1 MDDVMNDAIDSV
13 QFVDVLLKISRKL
26 RNLFDARIR
35 CQGLTLARALALKA
49 LKYQNGFYQKHL
61 AEELGIENA
70 TLVRIIDALEAQGL
84 VARDIST
91 DDRRAKYITL
101 TPKGCEIVDGI
112 EAYAAELSN
121 DIINGIKKQDIA
133 RAFCV
138 LNQMAET
145 IEVEGRG

>member
-1 MDDVMNDAIDSV
+1 MNDAIDSV
-13 QFVDVLLKISRKL
+13 QFVDVLLKVSRKL

-70 TLVRIIDALEAQGL
+70 TLVRIIDALQAQGL

-91 DDRRAKYITL
+91 GDRRARYITL
-101 TPKGCEIVDGI
+101 TPKGREIVDGI

-121 DIINGIKKQDIA
+121 DIINEIKKQDIA

-145 IEVEGRG
+145 IEIEGRG

>member
-1 MDDVMNDAIDSV
+1 MNDAIDSV
-13 QFVDVLLKISRKL
+13 QFVDVLLKVSRKL

-49 LKYQNGFYQKHL
+49 LKYQNGFYRKHL

-91 DDRRAKYITL
+91 GDRRARYITL
-101 TPKGCEIVDGI
+101 TPKGREIVDRI

>member
-1 MDDVMNDAIDSV
+1 MNDAIDSV
-13 QFVDVLLKISRKL
+13 QFVDVLLKVSRKL

-91 DDRRAKYITL
+91 GDRRARYITL
-101 TPKGCEIVDGI
+101 TPKGREIVDGI

-121 DIINGIKKQDIA
+121 DIINEIKKQDIA

-145 IEVEGRG
+145 IEIEGRG

>member
-1 MDDVMNDAIDSV
+1 MDDVMNDAIDSL
-13 QFVDVLLKISRKL
+13 QFVDVLLKVSRKL

-35 CQGLTLARALALKA
+35 CQGLTLARTLALKA
-49 LKYQNGFYQKHL
+49 LKYKNGSYQKNL

-70 TLVRIIDALEAQGL
+70 TLVRIIDALEDQGL

-91 DDRRAKYITL
+91 DDRRAKFITL
-101 TPKGCEIVDGI
+101 TPRGREIVDGI

-121 DIINGIKKQDIA
+121 DIINGIKKQDISS
-133 RAFCV
+133 AFCV

-145 IEVEGRG
+145 IEVEGRV

>member
-1 MDDVMNDAIDSV
+1 MNDTIDSA
-13 QFVDVLLKISRKL
+13 QFINILLKVSRKL

-35 CQGLTLARALALKA
+35 CQGLTLARALTLKA
-49 LKYQNGFYQKHL
+49 LKYNNGFYQKNL
-61 AEELGIENA
+61 AEELGIESA

-91 DDRRAKYITL
+91 GDRRARYITL
-101 TPKGCEIVDGI
+101 TPKGREIVDVI
-112 EAYAAELSN
+112 ESYAAELS
-121 DIINGIKKQDIA
+121 DDVIYGIKSQDIG

-145 IEVEGRG
+145 IEVEGQV

>member
-13 QFVDVLLKISRKL
+13 QFVDVLLKVSRKL

-91 DDRRAKYITL
+91 GDRRARYITL
-101 TPKGCEIVDGI
+101 TPKGREIVDGI

-121 DIINGIKKQDIA
+121 DIINEIKKQDIA

-145 IEVEGRG
+145 IEIEGRG

>member
-1 MDDVMNDAIDSV
+1 MNDAIDSV
-13 QFVDVLLKISRKL
+13 QFVDVLLKVSRKL

-49 LKYQNGFYQKHL
+49 LKYQDGFYQKNL
-61 AEELGIENA
+61 AEELGSENA

-84 VARDIST
+84 VARDISI
-91 DDRRAKYITL
+91 DDRRAKFITL
-101 TPKGCEIVDGI
+101 TPKGREIVDVI

-121 DIINGIKKQDIA
+121 DIVNGIKKQDIG

-145 IEVEGRG
+145 IEVEGQV

>member
-1 MDDVMNDAIDSV
+1 MNDAIDSV
-13 QFVDVLLKISRKL
+13 QFVDVLLKVSHKL

-91 DDRRAKYITL
+91 GDRRARYITL
-101 TPKGCEIVDGI
+101 TPKGREIVDGI

-121 DIINGIKKQDIA
+121 DIINEIKKQDIA

>member
-1 MDDVMNDAIDSV
+1 MNDAIDSV
-13 QFVDVLLKISRKL
+13 QFVDVLLKVSRKL

-49 LKYQNGFYQKHL
+49 LKYKDGFYQKDL

-91 DDRRAKYITL
+91 DDRRAKFITL
-101 TPKGCEIVDGI
+101 TPKGREIVDGI
-112 EAYAAELSN
+112 ETYAAELSN
-121 DIINGIKKQDIA
+121 DIINGIKKQDIG

-145 IEVEGRG
+145 IEVEGQV

>member
-1 MDDVMNDAIDSV
+1 MNDTIDPA
-13 QFVDVLLKISRKL
+13 QFIDILLKVSRKL

-35 CQGLTLARALALKA
+35 YQGLTLARALTLKA
-49 LKYQNGFYQKHL
+49 LKYNNGFYQKNL

-84 VARDIST
+84 VARDISI
-91 DDRRAKYITL
+91 DDRRVKYITL
-101 TPKGCEIVDGI
+101 TLKGCEIVDGI

-121 DIINGIKKQDIA
+121 DIISEIKKQDIA

-138 LNQMAET
+138 LNQMAKT

>member
-1 MDDVMNDAIDSV
+1 MNDAIDSV
-13 QFVDVLLKISRKL
+13 QFVDVLLKVSHKL

-91 DDRRAKYITL
+91 GDRRAKYITL

-121 DIINGIKKQDIA
+121 DIINEIKKQDIA